1 MRIYLRIRE
10 VKERIDVWLEANEQ
24 IHFGPKKSWVGI
36 PVPLNA
42 DCVFEEL
49 FNINNFNSFNC
60 KLILVELM

>member
-36 PVPLNA
+36 PVPSNA
-42 DCVFEEL
+42 VSL
-49 FNINNFNSFNC
+49 RSYLTLTISTPLTVN
-60 KLILVELM
+60 